1 MLKKQGKSI
10 FQDYVFGAAKRTGG
24 ACKETT
30 TKQLYRKNV
39 GECSKKKLR
48 REILLSH
55 DGSLGEQ
62 AELRVE
68 EKKIPSSF

>member
-1 MLKKQGKSI
+1 MFLVPQRERGEHAKKPQQSNCIEKMLGS
-10 FQDYVFGAAKRTGG
+10 V
-24 ACKETT
+24 
-30 TKQLYRKNV
+30 V
-39 GECSKKKLR
+39 KKKLR